1 MAVSKKK
8 DIRELLV
15 SSGLLTKDQVKDLV
29 EEGRKTGASL
39 LSLIYQRKLL
49 DEATVSSFLEDK
61 LEIPRVDLSRY
72 LIDQKTLD
80 SIPASTVKKYGIIP
94 LFLVEKTLSVATAD
108 PFNVKAIDE
117 VRSKAGLDVEIM
129 VATPSDIKQAVS
141 QYYGVAGTL
150 EEVLEQVS
158 APENMVA
165 GGPALEEEAPVTKL
179 VNLLLAQALSE
190 RASDI
195 HIEPEE
201 SKVRVRYRI
210 DGIMH
215 EVSAPPRHLHAPI
228 VSRIKVMS
236 RMDISET
243 RLPQDGRF
251 EFSFEGRPI
260 DVRVS
265 SYPSIYGE
273 ALVLRLLDKQ
283 SMMFGL
289 EDLGFSSD
297 NLKKFEEIIKRPYGI
312 ILVTGPTGSGKTTSL
327 YATLNRINSPVRNII
342 TIEDPVEYELPGI
355 RQSQVNP
362 KAGLVFANALRSILR
377 QDPDV
382 ILVGEIRDLETANV
396 AIESALTGHLVFSTL
411 HTNDAAGALSRL
423 QDMGVEK
430 FLISSACAAVIAQR
444 LVRKICPVCKVEV
457 DLPKEYQG
465 KFEAFEQRGIKKVFE
480 GKGCKSCRNTGY
492 RGRSGIFEIL
502 EVTERIRE
510 MILEGKSAMEIKKE
524 GVKEGMRTLR
534 DDGLI
539 KVMDGKTTI
548 EEMLRVTLLD

>member
-1 MAVSKKK
+1 MSKKK

-15 SSGLLTKDQVKDLV
+15 SSGLLTRDQVKDLV

-210 DGIMH
+210 DGIMY